1 MLESACFPCVL
12 LSRRVAS
19 VVSSLPASKE
29 LTKLQQELSISQSIS
44 SQKCL
49 PAVELAELVEK
60 ISENSSS
67 SLVASVVLSV
77 LEKLP

>member
-1 MLESACFPCVL
+1 MLAFRVYSLAEELRALFPLC
-12 LSRRVAS
+12 
-19 VVSSLPASKE
+19 PQSKE

-49 PAVELAELVEK
+49 PAVELAELVK
-60 ISENSSS
+60 TISENSSS
-67 SLVASVVLSV
+67 PLVASVVLSV